1 MRPPRSLPNECP
13 PAGPLPA
20 SSFHSW
26 VPIVVAT
33 VVVLV
38 GAGVGLR
45 YWKDHQLAQALMDQ
59 RVAAVS
65 AQVSGYLRL
74 TFTQGVTFSDLL
86 RRQET
91 ALAAIDGVATSV
103 RAESPASL
111 PFVEASA
118 TAIRASWV
126 EQRRISQVARAVQ
139 RRDEV
144 ALTAGTSS
152 PDLVAATSDELVGAI
167 VGKRRSSA
175 AFLQSLEALRT
186 ANISIQ
192 SVVSQSAAID
202 RTLLDAYV
210 IAQGELVKS
219 EAQRVVVKK

>member
-1 MRPPRSLPNECP
+1 MRPPRTLPNDNTT
-13 PAGPLPA
+13 AGALPA
-20 SSFHSW
+20 SSFHTW
-26 VPIVVAT
+26 APIVFCT

-45 YWKDHQLAQALMDQ
+45 YWKDHRLAQALMDQ
-59 RVAAVS
+59 RVGAVS

-74 TFTQGVTFSDLL
+74 TFTQGVTFGDLL

-103 RAESPASL
+103 RAEFPASL

-126 EQRRISQVARAVQ
+126 EQRRISQVARAVH
-139 RRDEV
+139 RREEV
-144 ALTAGTSS
+144 ALTAATSS
-152 PDLVAATSDELVGAI
+152 ADLVAATSDELVGAI
-167 VGKRRSSA
+167 VGKRQSSA
-175 AFLQSLEALRT
+175 AFLQALEALRT
-186 ANISIQ
+186 ANITIQ
-192 SVVSQSAAID
+192 TVASRSAGID

-219 EAQRVVVKK
+219 EAQRVVVTK